1 MKYALILIT
10 FIVLISGCVK
20 TEQIKERVV
29 PVPSEVVVIGS
40 QSDVPVEDVP
50 VEETKEFSIR
60 ATDSGFSPDTIT
72 VDKGDQVRLFITNLD
87 TQDTDKFTRIGITGM
102 NIESFYTEG
111 TSVVLEFEAGEKGQ
125 FEFGDET
132 QASRKGLIIVN

>member
-10 FIVLISGCVK
+10 FIVLISGCVE
-20 TEQIKERVV
+20 TEQTKERVV
-29 PVPSEVVVIGS
+29 PVPSEVVVIGA
-40 QSDVPVEDVP
+40 QSDVPVE
-50 VEETKEFSIR
+50 EAKEFSIR

-72 VDKGDQVRLFITNLD
+72 VNKGDQVRLFITNLD
-87 TQDTDKFTRIGITGM
+87 TTNTDKFARIGITKM
-102 NIESFYTEG
+102 SIESFYTQG
-111 TSVVLEFEAGEKGQ
+111 ASVVLEFEAGEKGQ